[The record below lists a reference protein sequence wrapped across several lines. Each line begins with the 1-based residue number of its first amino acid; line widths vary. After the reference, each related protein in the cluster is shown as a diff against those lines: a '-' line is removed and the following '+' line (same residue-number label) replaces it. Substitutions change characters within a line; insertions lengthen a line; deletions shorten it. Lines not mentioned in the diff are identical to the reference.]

1 MNWHRGLI
9 RGAPGFALGVVLMG
23 VAVWTG
29 AVTPTEKAVAAARQE
44 LRISEAMA
52 QRIQERLSRAR
63 QLPHVPPE
71 ELAELERYWQR
82 LERVAREQRM
92 AVARLQARGQVH
104 SRATNR
110 EQGVAPLS
118 GPAFAIVPE
127 RTEADDIEALDAEL
141 NSSLSRF
148 DEMLLKEMDLL
159 RRSAGSMSAGDAD
172 GALSGAPGAP
182 GAAVEGAVVDEA
194 GMGQPAGKP
203 RETAAER
210 SEAGEARRG
219 RAVNGDPGLPRQPGG
234 EPEPNKP
241 GTASPRPPIP
251 ADIPDG
257 SDDDLV
263 ARQIR
268 EAAMNEPDPVLR
280 EKLWE
285 EYRKYK
291 KGAG

>member
-9 RGAPGFALGVVLMG
+9 RGAPGVALGVVLMG

-82 LERVAREQRM
+82 LERVAREQRV

-104 SRATNR
+104 SRATNP
-110 EQGVAPLS
+110 EQGVAPVS
-118 GPAFAIVPE
+118 GAAFAILPE

-172 GALSGAPGAP
+172 GALSGA
-182 GAAVEGAVVDEA
+182 
-194 GMGQPAGKP
+194 
-203 RETAAER
+203 
-210 SEAGEARRG
+210 
-219 RAVNGDPGLPRQPGG
+219 
-234 EPEPNKP
+234 
-241 GTASPRPPIP
+241 
-251 ADIPDG
+251 
-257 SDDDLV
+257 
-263 ARQIR
+263 
-268 EAAMNEPDPVLR
+268 
-280 EKLWE
+280 
-285 EYRKYK
+285 
-291 KGAG
+291 